1 MDELN
6 NLNENVLTFE
16 NEFDNFINDPF
27 LPNLLPEEPMP
38 NESLPIDDLLMMM
51 PQLELTDLCRK
62 LDSLAIDAN
71 THGLRIEI
79 ERSKRQRLQT
89 TIKQLRRNLSI
100 ANDEIAFLK
109 NEIAQ
114 LRDQQNSINFQLSNE
129 SVRTN
134 TLAFRSLSRISQILA
149 FGPHNFLSF
158 ENPELEILL
167 QELDSTIRLFGV
179 YYAASYV

>member
-1 MDELN
+1 M
-6 NLNENVLTFE
+6 FE

-38 NESLPIDDLLMMM
+38 NESLPLDDLITMM
-51 PQLELTDLCRK
+51 PQLQITDLTCK
-62 LDSLAIDAN
+62 LDSLAVDAN

-89 TIKQLRRNLSI
+89 TVKQLRRNLSV
-100 ANDEIAFLK
+100 ANDDIALLK
-109 NEIAQ
+109 QEIAQ
-114 LRDQQNSINFQLSNE
+114 LHDQQNIVNFQLSNE
-129 SVRTN
+129 NVRTN

-149 FGPHNFLSF
+149 LGSHNVQSF
-158 ENPELEILL
+158 ENTELEILL
-167 QELDSTIRLFGV
+167 QELDSTVRLFGV

>member
-1 MDELN
+1 
-6 NLNENVLTFE
+6 
-16 NEFDNFINDPF
+16 
-27 LPNLLPEEPMP
+27 MP
-38 NESLPIDDLLMMM
+38 NESLPLDDLITMM
-51 PQLELTDLCRK
+51 PQLQMTDLSGK

-89 TIKQLRRNLSI
+89 TVKQLKRDLSV
-100 ANDEIAFLK
+100 ANDDIAFLK

-114 LRDQQNSINFQLSNE
+114 LRDQQNIVNFQLSNE
-129 SVRTN
+129 NVRTN

-149 FGPHNFLSF
+149 LGPHNLQSF
-158 ENPELEILL
+158 ENTELEILL
-167 QELDSTIRLFGV
+167 QELDSTVRLFGV

>member
-1 MDELN
+1 M
-6 NLNENVLTFE
+6 FE

-38 NESLPIDDLLMMM
+38 NESLPLDDLITMM
-51 PQLELTDLCRK
+51 PQLQMTDLSCK

-89 TIKQLRRNLSI
+89 TVKQLRRDLSV
-100 ANDEIAFLK
+100 ANDDIALLK
-109 NEIAQ
+109 HEIAQ
-114 LRDQQNSINFQLSNE
+114 LRDQQNIVNFQLSNE
-129 SVRTN
+129 NVRTN

-149 FGPHNFLSF
+149 LGPHNIQSF
-158 ENPELEILL
+158 ENTELEILL
-167 QELDSTIRLFGV
+167 QELDSTVRLFGV